1 LDSGHQLIIACSF
14 YTLNIPV
21 GGCAQRFAFSRRRA
35 ERSEAKPVGWK
46 RMLGGVSSR
55 PLTDATTASDL
66 RVSEVAEGNLVKMQ
80 A

>member
-1 LDSGHQLIIACSF
+1 
-14 YTLNIPV
+14 
-21 GGCAQRFAFSRRRA
+21 
-35 ERSEAKPVGWK
+35 
-46 RMLGGVSSR
+46 MLGGVSSR